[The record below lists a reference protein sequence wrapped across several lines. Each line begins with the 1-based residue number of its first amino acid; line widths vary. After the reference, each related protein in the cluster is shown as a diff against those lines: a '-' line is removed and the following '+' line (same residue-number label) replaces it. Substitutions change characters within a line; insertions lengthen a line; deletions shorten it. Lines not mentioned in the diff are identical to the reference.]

1 MASHLAAQDYLA
13 RLQASGLN
21 FPMGGPDP
29 YAALGLPSLAS
40 MQQQHNKSKGSSSKS
55 NARSSSSSGNK
66 DKSTLKMDSTKVNS
80 GLSMKYS
87 PPVGLTI
94 QPSLNK
100 NSGNSTSERGRK
112 SSLNS
117 DLSYL
122 SKLDSKQKST
132 SAGTG
137 VKSNLDSA
145 NLFANSLSLS
155 SSNQE
160 NSANTQNS
168 VNSSSAVP
176 GLPAS
181 ILR

>member
-1 MASHLAAQDYLA
+1 MFKVY
-13 RLQASGLN
+13 RLIA
-21 FPMGGPDP
+21 
-29 YAALGLPSLAS
+29 YR
-40 MQQQHNKSKGSSSKS
+40 K
-55 NARSSSSSGNK
+55 
-66 DKSTLKMDSTKVNS
+66 TNS
-80 GLSMKYS
+80 SMKYS
-87 PPVGLTI
+87 PPIGLTI

-100 NSGNSTSERGRK
+100 NSTSERGRK

-137 VKSNLDSA
+137 VKSSLDSA

-155 SSNQE
+155 SSNQDKSGAS